1 MKMAMVKNPPE
12 QVEAWWQDYR
22 KTRSENARNRLME
35 NYLHIVKYSA
45 ERLHTKLPEEVEVD
59 DLISAGIFGLMDA
72 VAAFDPTRGVKFET
86 YCAAHPRRDPGRAAL
101 HGLGAAPGRSRAQT
115 DRGHA
120 GP

>member
-86 YCAAHPRRDPGRAAL
+86 YCARAS
-101 HGLGAAPGRSRAQT
+101 AARSWTSCAPWTGCRAWCAAART
-115 DRGHA
+115 N
-120 GP
+120 